1 MLYGTVGAFAASALV
16 SVVGSALAFYEFH
29 FAFRLV
35 AAIALIIGF
44 SAVTGLVSGCLLM
57 VREARLALEH
67 LAEEA
72 AMARIH
78 RAPPSASGPTAG
90 VF

>member
-1 MLYGTVGAFAASALV
+1 V
-16 SVVGSALAFYEFH
+16 
-29 FAFRLV
+29 
-35 AAIALIIGF
+35 ALIIGI

-72 AMARIH
+72 ELARIH
-78 RAPPSASGPTAG
+78 RTTPPSRGPAGGPG